1 MLPHRFAATLSCFAV
16 SMLVAC
22 GGGGHSATPG
32 TPTVPPAP
40 PPPPPFALLS
50 SSPADGARDVARDT
64 GFLATF
70 SVAPD
75 AASIGADTVQLL
87 GPLGNPVPAAL
98 TVKGQEL
105 RLAPQAPALPGGT
118 RFTVNLAPTIKDGQA
133 RLLNMPYSRSFVTAA
148 QSWAPGSRPVAELN
162 YLTSGSGA
170 RLVADASGNV
180 TAAWFEEIKFI
191 PVLFAARM
199 DGASGNWST
208 PVEVYNA
215 TSPGGAGGLSL
226 VADAKGN
233 AYAFWTDYASSP
245 LRIVVARY
253 VAATA
258 SWESP
263 MPVPGLPAGLNPQAA
278 TAAIDGK
285 GILTVV
291 TRSDWN
297 PALYSTRFDPA
308 GAGWSTPVEIA
319 PSYSGSYI
327 FNEGLVADAA
337 GNLTLGWVQ
346 RGDINSGV
354 NVARYDAKTGRWSA
368 PRTLDN
374 NVVAQPLALA
384 ATPDGGATL
393 AWTHGMMI
401 MDTPSI
407 SATRFDPVAGTW
419 TEPTRVSGDGDALG
433 ARNPALVADAAGV
446 ATLVWEQSN
455 AIHVARAGRAAST
468 WSAAERIGTANPST
482 DAFVLTAD
490 LAGNLTLLYS
500 DSANALALRYS
511 ATEGKWET
519 PVALGRPENGTSIMA
534 NTPAGVIDAA
544 GNVTAVWFARVDTA
558 ATTRYPVLSNR
569 FR

>member
-1 MLPHRFAATLSCFAV
+1 MLPHRFAATLSCVAV
-16 SMLVAC
+16 SMLMAC
-22 GGGGHSATPG
+22 GGGGHSA

-75 AASIGADTVQLL
+75 ASSIGADMVQLL

-98 TVKGQEL
+98 TVNGQEL
-105 RLAPQAPALPGGT
+105 RLAPQVPALPGGT
-118 RFTVNLAPTIKDGQA
+118 RFTVNLASTIKDGQA
-133 RLLNMPYSRSFVTAA
+133 RLLNTSYSRSFVTAA
-148 QSWAPGSRPVAELN
+148 QSWAPVNRQVAELN
-162 YLTSGSGA
+162 YLTGGSGA
-170 RLVADASGNV
+170 RLAVDASGNV
-180 TAAWFEEIKFI
+180 MAAWFEEIKFI

-208 PVEVYNA
+208 PIEVYDVKSA
-215 TSPGGAGGLSL
+215 GGAGGLGL
-226 VADAKGN
+226 VSDAKGN
-233 AYAFWTDYASSP
+233 AYAFWTDYASSTRSI
-245 LRIVVARY
+245 LMARY

-258 SWESP
+258 SWASP
-263 MPVPGLPAGLNPQAA
+263 VPVPGLPAGMNPQAA
-278 TAAIDGK
+278 TIAVDGK

-297 PALYSTRFDPA
+297 PGLYSTRFDPA
-308 GAGWSTPVEIA
+308 GGGWSAPVEIQ

-346 RGDINSGV
+346 RGDINNGV

-368 PRTLDN
+368 PRALDK

-407 SATRFDPVAGTW
+407 SATRFDPAAGTW
-419 TEPTRVSGDGDALG
+419 SEPGQVSGDGDAIG
-433 ARNPALVADAAGV
+433 ARHPALVVDAAGV
-446 ATLVWEQSN
+446 TTLVWEQSN
-455 AIHVARAGRAAST
+455 AIHAARAGRAAPA
-468 WSAAERIGTANPST
+468 WSGAERIGTANPGT

-500 DSANALALRYS
+500 ESGKALALRYS

-519 PVALGRPENGTSIMA
+519 PVALGQPENGTAMSA

-558 ATTRYPVLSNR
+558 TTTRYPVLSNR